1 MRGADV
7 RAVDFVVYQD
17 NRVQRL
23 IQVCWDPGDPLT
35 REREMRALVTAGN
48 DLACKDLL
56 MLTRSV
62 EKVKEFSW
70 FGRSGTVR
78 SMPVRK
84 WLMEAESDGVAR

>member
-1 MRGADV
+1 
-7 RAVDFVVYQD
+7 
-17 NRVQRL
+17 
-23 IQVCWDPGDPLT
+23 
-35 REREMRALVTAGN
+35 MRALVTAGN